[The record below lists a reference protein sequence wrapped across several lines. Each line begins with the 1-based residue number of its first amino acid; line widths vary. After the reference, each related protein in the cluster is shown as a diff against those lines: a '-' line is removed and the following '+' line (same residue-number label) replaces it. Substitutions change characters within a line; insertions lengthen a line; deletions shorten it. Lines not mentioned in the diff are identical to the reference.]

1 MFYNNQ
7 MCGCGCRNRTLT
19 LNIMLKPQ
27 TTSITPCSTTI
38 VSEKNCTNCGV
49 TLALSSTPCCAR
61 VCETITYTLTITN
74 NSSQELGCPT
84 LNIILGDS
92 LCYICGT
99 LTIDG
104 TANDATC
111 LRGITLDTIAAG
123 AIVTITLEARVMTNE
138 RYVNSLAYLDYGAC
152 CCLDNRCYR
161 TTSNIDQ
168 IQVCQCCG
176 N

>member
-7 MCGCGCRNRTLT
+7 MCGCGCRNRTST
-19 LNIMLKPQ
+19 LNNMLKPQ

-92 LCYICGT
+92 LCYMCGT

-123 AIVTITLEARVMTNE
+123 ATVTITLEARVMTNE
-138 RYVNSLAYLDYGAC
+138 RYVNSLAYLD
-152 CCLDNRCYR
+152 NRCYR